1 MDFIAWEGHR
11 GTTCTST
18 NMWDAAGKVADAGA
32 TAATGGW
39 TIPVTKGIDT
49 LAYGAT
55 LYWAKGVIETWVVD
69 IVHYAQAAAQEART
83 QTGAAA
89 LELLKGS
96 TDFIYKV
103 LKDSAQLAKLTAQ
116 LAVKDTSDYALR
128 ETHDLRKKLQR
139 TARPLRRIA
148 LQAHEVMH
156 TEGFFSD
163 TLQKTVRPLRRIAL
177 HVDGALHTDVRQLYR
192 DAVEDPDGFFE
203 AIRGFWNTTQK
214 YEKTSWVSN
223 VSTATKASEEDE
235 KTWWTRAY
243 EAMLPHLSHGGQVM
257 AGKIESIRERLGS
270 TDKLVMMCT
279 LLMLFIGA
287 FATPAKDAPLRWMQG
302 VPLNL
307 AGLGLRLAGQ
317 GNASHNKKQALLQ
330 LLFATEMFM
339 HLLHKHGLAPVAYVM
354 QQLLGTCGELLPS
367 AVKLSTGVVKDCS
380 GIAVTLLVVLY
391 SLHMVS
397 NAFHSGVA
405 GATSAVASSVT
416 GATNAVASTLKFLFP
431 SSTKEDKKSS

>member
-1 MDFIAWEGHR
+1 MEEGAHVF
-11 GTTCTST
+11 S
-18 NMWDAAGKVADAGA
+18 
-32 TAATGGW
+32 GGW
-39 TIPVTKGIDT
+39 TKVATKGIDAAVIGGSLWFAKET
-49 LAYGAT
+49 IEN
-55 LYWAKGVIETWVVD
+55 WAFLIA
-69 IVHYAQAAAQEART
+69 HYAQKAALNAKTEA
-83 QTGAAA
+83 GKAA
-89 LELLKGS
+89 LELLQGS

-103 LKDSAQLAKLTAQ
+103 LEDSAQLAKLTAQ
-116 LAVKDTSDYALR
+116 LAVKETYEYALR
-128 ETHDLRKKLQR
+128 ETRDLRKKLQR

-302 VPLNL
+302 VPLTL
-307 AGLGLRLAGQ
+307 AGLGLKLAGQ

-431 SSTKEDKKSS
+431 SSTKEDPPKKSS